1 MLKISNA
8 TSANIEQILDLVN
21 QEFILS
27 RGKTLHIKNRYPYLF
42 DEHNFKNI
50 FILQNEAESLLAVI
64 VIKTVD
70 LMLDGKLLRSFFFG
84 SHVTPSLYRRLGYGR
99 YLLKYVSDHYLSN
112 GFDCGVGWT
121 RLQDHYSK
129 SGWVAFENGSYLE
142 AELFKPEFY
151 HQVGIEI
158 YKSNLDSFQE
168 VEEYRL
174 RNTKDYIMRMKAS
187 PSQGYGTIYSPGE
200 EYFCLLAKSNSS
212 IIGYIYGV
220 KFGRSA
226 FIYEY
231 KVDDFGI
238 LMGLLEYLNRDID
251 NFNINFSDKNDDLK
265 KISGLFEKTTIVK
278 PLLSIYKYYDESVA
292 NSIKNFYIPFTDRI

>member
-8 TSANIEQILDLVN
+8 NASNIEQILDLVN

-42 DEHNFKNI
+42 DEPNFKNI
-50 FILQNEAESLLAVI
+50 FILQEDSSDLLAVM
-64 VIKTVD
+64 VVKTVD
-70 LMLDGKLLRSFFFG
+70 LVLSGSTVKLFFVG
-84 SHVTPSLYRRLGYGR
+84 SQVTPLQHRGLGYGKF
-99 YLLKYVSDHYLSN
+99 LFEYVSELYLSN

-121 RLQDHYSK
+121 RLQDHYLK
-129 SGWVAFENGSYLE
+129 SGWVSYENGFYLE
-142 AELFKPEFY
+142 AELFKPEFN

-158 YKSNLDSFQE
+158 YESRVDSFQE
-168 VEEYRL
+168 VEEFRL
-174 RNTKDYIMRMKAS
+174 RNTKDYIMRMKDS
-187 PSQGYGTIYSPGE
+187 PTQGYGTIYSPGE

-212 IIGYIYGV
+212 IMGYIYGV

-231 KVDDFGI
+231 VVDDFGI

-251 NFNINFSDKNDDLK
+251 NFNINFSDQNDDLK

-278 PLLSIYKYYDESVA
+278 PVLSIYKYNDESAA
-292 NSIKNFYIPFTDRI
+292 NCIKNFYIPFTDRI